1 MQNLVI
7 QIPTMKTKNKYNNKE
22 CHDLVSKTD
31 FSYNFTIVES
41 FIVAMLQESLTVE
54 AESLIEK
61 TRWDYKSWIV
71 ALKGRNM
78 CFVAY
83 WCALILAFHPLKC
96 RRWLMNWASHLKESK
111 SYEQIIKIDGIK
123 AYTQHSLTCSQQ
135 RGERLLDQKTCVT
148 S

>member
-1 MQNLVI
+1 MQNQVI

-96 RRWLMNWASHLKESK
+96 RRWLMNWVSHLKEPK
-111 SYEQIIKIDGIK
+111 SIMSIL
-123 AYTQHSLTCSQQ
+123 S
-135 RGERLLDQKTCVT
+135 R
-148 S
+148 